1 MVFVRPQGGIMK
13 KWGVMIVLVC
23 VWVWGGPVSAATMD
37 PHLKWFTIT
46 TPHFKVNF
54 TEKNEEPARK
64 VAAYAEEAYDTIS
77 EKFHYHPRGKTQIVV
92 TDHYDDANGLT
103 TILPYKYINIRLAS
117 PDPEQSLQ
125 YYDNWLR
132 TLVMHEY
139 THVVHLDQYG
149 GIVTPLRYMFG
160 SLISPNSTTPGWVR
174 EGIATLQETQTS
186 TAGRGRAAYSD
197 MLIRTAVLQKQ
208 FPKLDQVSGPGW
220 AWPGAEGQY
229 IFGEKFLEYIKDKYG
244 EAKLAEFSE
253 RMSKNLLIYAVNIQ
267 AKRTWHKTFYTMW
280 KEWQKEMTPK
290 YEVEAKALRDA
301 GLTELAPVTR
311 LGEDVT
317 ITATAYSPDGK
328 YLAYAMSSP
337 HESATIKMLDL
348 ETGKH
353 RIVKRKYV
361 ANQLSFSPDGETLY
375 LSAPSL
381 HKRYY
386 LYRDLMAIDL
396 KTDKLRKLTSGLRAQ
411 DPDVSPDGKS
421 IVVAT
426 QDSGT
431 KQLQIYDVEK
441 KTIRALPIQAPA
453 FTHYSHPR
461 WSPDGKMIAV
471 SVWREGSRDIY
482 IYDATGKLARQLT
495 NDNAIDGDVRW
506 SPDGRTLYYS
516 SDVSG
521 ISNIYAANVAT
532 GEQLKISNVI
542 TGVFAPTPIPG
553 KSAMLVKYYTGK
565 GYELTSFALPEVKW
579 GKTAPR
585 KKALS
590 TADASVSPEESPIP
604 DVPPLTLPQQKY
616 SPVSRTLLLP
626 HYISP
631 FFTMLDNG
639 VLFGAATGSSDVLN
653 RHSWLATASYR
664 TDAQHIGYSASYT
677 YSRWRPQFSLGF
689 MDYAVNLGY
698 SPQFAVGGVVVGPF
712 HIYENRRRAFI
723 SAVYPFNRQSVALA
737 YSFEHRNS
745 ISQPGLPGPVD
756 AFYNFGRFAGL
767 TAAYVY
773 STVETTKASI
783 GNERG
788 RKVRAAFTVN
798 SKWLGTLA
806 DNTQR
811 LFQGDVRQFIPMP
824 WLHHVIALRTAGGIA
839 FGQQLVQG
847 TYALGGALGEGALSA
862 GGDSM
867 YYFALRGLPVASFS
881 RSRALVFSSEYRMPL
896 IYAQRGLGTL
906 PFYLSNLNLAMFAD
920 YGNAWNN
927 SENMGGYWGF
937 GNFMLGTGAEL
948 RADMVLGHGLPVTG
962 RIGYG
967 VLVVNRDRVNGMTDP
982 MWGGA
987 AKNGIFI
994 LQFGTSF

>member
-1 MVFVRPQGGIMK
+1 MK
-13 KWGVMIVLVC
+13 KWGVLFGVLC
-23 VWVWGGPVSAATMD
+23 VGIWGGSAVAATMD
-37 PHLKWFTIT
+37 PHLKWVTIV

-54 TEKNEEPARK
+54 IEKNEEPARK
-64 VAAYAEEAYDTIS
+64 VAAYAEEAYETIS
-77 EKFHYHPRGKTQIVV
+77 DKFHYHPHGKTQIVV

-103 TILPYKYINIRLAS
+103 TVLPYKYINIRLAS

-139 THVVHLDQYG
+139 THIVHLDQYG
-149 GIVTPLRYMFG
+149 GVVTPLRYMFG
-160 SLISPNSTTPGWVR
+160 SIISPNSASPGWIR

-186 TAGRGRAAYSD
+186 TAGRGRSAYSD

-208 FPKLDQVSGPGW
+208 FPKLDQVSGSGW
-220 AWPGAEGQY
+220 RWPGAEGQY
-229 IFGEKFLEYIKDKYG
+229 IFGEKFLEYISDKYG
-244 EAKLAEFSE
+244 QDKLAEFTE
-253 RMSKNLLIYAVNIQ
+253 RQSHNLMIYAVNIQ
-267 AKRTWHKTFYTMW
+267 AKRTWHKTFYKMW
-280 KEWQKEMTPK
+280 KEWQASMTPV
-290 YEVEAKALRDA
+290 YEAEAERLNAV
-301 GLTELAPVTR
+301 GLTSLAPVTN
-311 LGEDVT
+311 LGEDTT

-328 YLAYAMSSP
+328 HLAYSMSSP
-337 HESATIKMLDL
+337 HESPAIKMVDLD
-348 ETGKH
+348 TGKH
-353 RIVKRKYV
+353 HVVKRRYA

-375 LSAPSL
+375 LSAQSL

-386 LYRDLMAIDL
+386 LYRDLMAITL
-396 KTDKLRKLTSGLRAQ
+396 KTGKMRKLTSGLRAQ

-421 IVVAT
+421 IVVST

-482 IYDATGKLARQLT
+482 IYDATGKKLRQLT
-495 NDNAIDGDVRW
+495 DDNAIDGDVRW
-506 SPDGRTLYYS
+506 APDGQTLYYS

-521 ISNIYAANVAT
+521 ISNIYAANVKT
-532 GEQLKISNVI
+532 GETYQVTNVI

-553 KSAMLVKYYTGK
+553 QNDILVKYYTGK
-565 GYELTSFALPEVKW
+565 GYELKSFALSEVKW
-579 GKTAPR
+579 KKGELHQQKPTVVGKTA
-585 KKALS
+585 A
-590 TADASVSPEESPIP
+590 PEATPSP
-604 DVPPLTLPQQKY
+604 DVPPIDAPEKKY
-616 SPVSRTLLLP
+616 SPLGTTLLLP
-626 HYISP
+626 HYVSP

-639 VLFGAATGSSDVLN
+639 VLFGAATGSSDVLG
-653 RHSWLATASYR
+653 RHSWLATVSYR
-664 TDAQHIGYSASYT
+664 TDAKHIGYSGSYT

-698 SPQFAVGGVVVGPF
+698 SPQFLDTSTGAILGPY

-723 SAVYPFNRQSVALA
+723 SVAYPFKKQSIALA
-737 YSFEHRNS
+737 YSFEHRSS
-745 ISQPGLPGPVD
+745 ISQPGLPPAVD
-756 AFYNFGRFAGL
+756 TFYNFGRFAGL

-773 STVETTKASI
+773 SSLETTKAAIS
-783 GNERG
+783 NERG

-798 SKWLGTLA
+798 STWLGTLK

-811 LFQGDVRQFIPMP
+811 LFQGDIRQFIPMP
-824 WLHHVIALRTAGGIA
+824 WRHHVIALRTAGGIA

-867 YYFALRGLPVASFS
+867 YYFALRGLPVASFA
-881 RSRALVFSSEYRMPL
+881 RSRALVFSGEYRLPL

-906 PFYLSNLNLAMFAD
+906 PLYLSNLNLSLFAD

-927 SENMGGYWGF
+927 SESLGGKWGF
-937 GNFMLGTGAEL
+937 GKFMLGTGAEL
-948 RADMVLGHGLPVTG
+948 RADMVLGHGLPVSG
-962 RIGYG
+962 RLGYG